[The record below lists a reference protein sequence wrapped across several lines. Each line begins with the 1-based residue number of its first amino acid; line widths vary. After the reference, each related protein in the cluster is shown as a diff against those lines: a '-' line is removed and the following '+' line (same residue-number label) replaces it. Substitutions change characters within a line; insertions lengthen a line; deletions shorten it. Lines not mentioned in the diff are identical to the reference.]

1 MGQGTVL
8 ELYGDVQFGDLIQ
21 TGEIQAL
28 QDFLEDAAVDAQF
41 FELLDDLVELGV
53 GDRDD

>member
-28 QDFLEDAAVDAQF
+28 QDFLEDAAVDAELF
-41 FELLDDLVELGV
+41 KLLDDLVELGV

>member
-8 ELYGDVQFGDLIQ
+8 ELYGDVQFCDLIQ

-28 QDFLEDAAVDAQF
+28 QDFLEDAAVDAEL

>member
-1 MGQGTVL
+1 VGQGTVL

-28 QDFLEDAAVDAQF
+28 QDFLEDSAVDAEL
-41 FELLDDLVELGV
+41 FELLDDFVELGV

>member
-1 MGQGTVL
+1 VGQGTVL

-28 QDFLEDAAVDAQF
+28 QDFLEDAAVDAEL
-41 FELLDDLVELGV
+41 FELLDDFVELGV

>member
-28 QDFLEDAAVDAQF
+28 QDFLEDAAVDAEL

>member
-1 MGQGTVL
+1 VGQWTVL

-28 QDFLEDAAVDAQF
+28 QDFLEDAAVDAEL
-41 FELLDDLVELGV
+41 FELLDDFVELGV